1 MFMFISGSVALGNA
15 QMLFK
20 QGQNNYFEIKRPF
33 FERCIANL
41 SLYNMVEFI
50 FLIKMYKLPGKEQKK
65 KNGKPYYRSIEIKRS
80 DHERTV
86 VVQQVHTSAGH

>member
-1 MFMFISGSVALGNA
+1 MFISGSVALGNA
-15 QMLFK
+15 VFK

-50 FLIKMYKLPGKEQKK
+50 SLIKMYKLPGKEQKN

-80 DHERTV
+80 EHECTV
-86 VVQQVHTSAGH
+86 VVQQVHTPAGH